1 MNQIEIPNR
10 PYFRIGQAARL
21 LGVQT
26 HVLRYWESRFPQIK
40 PTRAPSG
47 QRLYHQQDVRLLLQI
62 KRLVHEEGY
71 TLDGARRRLEEIAG
85 DESPPDADGDQAQVL
100 AELKDILKIIE

>member
-1 MNQIEIPNR
+1 MSQIEIPNR

-26 HVLRYWESRFPQIK
+26 HVLRYWESRFPQIS

-47 QRLYHQQDVRLLLQI
+47 QRLYRRRDVRLLLQI

-85 DESPPDADGDQAQVL
+85 SDPPPDADGEQARVL

>member
-1 MNQIEIPNR
+1 MGGGCTSQIEIPTR

-26 HVLRYWESRFPQIK
+26 HVLRYWESEFSSVS

-47 QRLYHQQDVRLLLQI
+47 QRLYRRRDVRLLLQI
-62 KRLVHEEGY
+62 KRLVH
-71 TLDGARRRLEEIAG
+71 
-85 DESPPDADGDQAQVL
+85 
-100 AELKDILKIIE
+100 